1 MVIHKGV
8 KGPDGSSH
16 KGRQKFW
23 MFLRPIMG
31 MGAPQQRDGKQE
43 AN

>member
-8 KGPDGSSH
+8 KGPGGSSH
-16 KGRQKFW
+16 KGKQKFW
-23 MFLRPIMG
+23 MFLRLIVE
-31 MGAPQQRDGKQE
+31 MGAPQQRDGKQG